1 MVRVL
6 PLVISLFLASCQT
19 GQVVQPGLD
28 LSNAR
33 AIAELFLEKQQKR
46 EGGIYGL
53 EGISRVIFQNKVD
66 RFSSKQVIVAERPAR
81 LRLESLGF
89 FNQRVSIFTTDG
101 ENYSYFQ
108 KGLAKVERGRVYSS
122 VLLDKMGIPIST
134 TEAVALLLGVPPLS
148 PGTLNFNSK
157 QKGERLLVL
166 LFSPDGSKD
175 TLVFDLEGKLL
186 SFKRYSLS
194 GRSSMEI
201 SYGNFRPVE
210 HFGYFAYEVSF
221 FFPELDVRAT
231 VAFQELGL
239 NSKISRKT
247 FMISPLG
254 KSAH

>member
-1 MVRVL
+1 
-6 PLVISLFLASCQT
+6 
-19 GQVVQPGLD
+19 
-28 LSNAR
+28 
-33 AIAELFLEKQQKR
+33 
-46 EGGIYGL
+46 
-53 EGISRVIFQNKVD
+53 
-66 RFSSKQVIVAERPAR
+66 
-81 LRLESLGF
+81 
-89 FNQRVSIFTTDG
+89 
-101 ENYSYFQ
+101 
-108 KGLAKVERGRVYSS
+108 
-122 VLLDKMGIPIST
+122 MGIPIST

>member
-6 PLVISLFLASCQT
+6 SLVISLFLAGCQA
-19 GQVVQPGLD
+19 GRVAQPGLD

-46 EGGIYGL
+46 EEIIYGL
-53 EGISRVIFQNKVD
+53 EGISRVTFQSKIG
-66 RFSSKQVIVAERPAR
+66 RFSSKQLIVAERPAR

-108 KGLAKVERGRVYSS
+108 KGLAEVERGRVYST
-122 VLLDKMGIPIST
+122 VLLDKVGIPIST

-148 PGTLNFNSK
+148 PETLIFNSK
-157 QKGERLLVL
+157 QKDERLFVL
-166 LFSPDGSKD
+166 LLSPDGSRD
-175 TLVFDLEGKLL
+175 TLVFDLEGK
-186 SFKRYSLS
+186 FVAFRRHSLN
-194 GRSSMEI
+194 GPPSMEI
-201 SYGNFRPVE
+201 SYENFRPVKNV
-210 HFGYFAYEVSF
+210 GYFAYDISF
-221 FFPELDVRAT
+221 FFPELDVSAT
-231 VAFQELGL
+231 VSFQELGL

-247 FMISPLG
+247 FMIRPLG